1 MRILPI
7 YWGLKV
13 KFLIIISILIISA
26 SVILS
31 GFLMQKQ
38 SDFFHKELEKRAES
52 LARNLAYNSEFGV
65 LIENKDI
72 LSNLLRGVMREKDLA
87 YAFIYDK
94 EGRILAYVDTGS
106 LLSRESPDSLSLK
119 AIHTKKLLHQIS
131 LYKEN
136 QEYHDLSYPIVTTK
150 VKMPKEEL
158 GIIPQKNLGDI
169 FEEEKIGVARIGIS
183 LENLKSRIADMK
195 KVIVVLTSIVVALA
209 LLLTYAFVNWII
221 RPVEKLVKATE
232 RIAQGDLSE
241 KVEVKQKDEIGRLA
255 TSFNQMTESLKR
267 SREEIEIYNRTLEKK
282 VEERTRQL
290 KEAQAKFIQTEKMC
304 AVGQLAAGVAHELNN
319 PLGGIM
325 GYAQYALEKI
335 AHKKGKE
342 VSEEELSVYAQYL
355 SDIETQSRRC
365 KGIVQNLLKFS
376 RSSSKAD
383 FEILDINMVLSD
395 TFMFVQHQLAMG
407 KVKLLQN
414 LDLSIPKVSGNAGMV
429 QQVFTNIILN
439 ALQSMP
445 DGGEFFVSTRPTDSE
460 AEFGKGVEICFS
472 DTGCGIPEENLD
484 KIFEPFFTTKKTGQG
499 TGLGL
504 SVSYGIIKDH
514 KGEIRVKSQVGKG
527 TTFIIVLPAA
537 EVLKEEKE
545 LLASKL

>member
-7 YWGLKV
+7 HLGLKV
-13 KFLIIISILIISA
+13 KFMIIISILIIST

-31 GFLMQKQ
+31 GFLIQKQ
-38 SDFFHKELEKRAES
+38 GDSFHKELGKRAES
-52 LARNLAYNSEFGV
+52 LVRNLAYNSEFGV

-72 LSNLLRGVMREKDLA
+72 LSNLLRGVMREKDLV

-94 EGRILAYVDTGS
+94 QGKILAYVDSGS
-106 LLSRESPDSLSLK
+106 LLSSLGKNTTPLK
-119 AIHTKKLLHQIS
+119 TTHTKKVLHQVFRS
-131 LYKEN
+131 KGGL
-136 QEYHDLSYPIVTTK
+136 EYHDLSYPIVTTK

-158 GIIPQKNLGDI
+158 GIIPQKDLGDN
-169 FEEEKIGVARIGIS
+169 FEEGKIGVARIGVS
-183 LENLKSRIADMK
+183 LEDLKRQIADMK
-195 KVIVVLTSIVVALA
+195 RVIVVLTSIVVALA
-209 LLLTYAFVNWII
+209 ILLTYAFVNLII

-241 KVEVKQKDEIGRLA
+241 NVEIKQKDEIGRLA

-282 VEERTRQL
+282 VEERTKQL
-290 KEAQAKFIQTEKMC
+290 KEAQAKLIQTEKMC

-335 AHKKGKE
+335 AHRKGKE
-342 VSEEELSVYAQYL
+342 ISEEELSVYAQYL
-355 SDIETQSRRC
+355 SDIEAQSKRC
-365 KGIVQNLLKFS
+365 KGIVQNLLKFA

-383 FEILDINMVLSD
+383 FEILDLNLVLSD
-395 TFMFVQHQLAMG
+395 TLMFVQHQLAMG

-414 LDLSIPKVSGNAGMV
+414 LSLDIPKVSGNAGML

-439 ALQSMP
+439 AIQVMP
-445 DGGEFFVSTRPTDSE
+445 NGGELLVFTRSIDFE
-460 AEFGKGVEICFS
+460 EEFRKGVEVCFS
-472 DTGCGIPEENLD
+472 DTGCGIPEESID
-484 KIFEPFFTTKKTGQG
+484 KIFEPFFTTKKVGQG

-504 SVSYGIIKDH
+504 SVSYGIVKEH
-514 KGEIRVKSQVGKG
+514 KGEIKVKSQVGKG
-527 TTFIIVLPAA
+527 TTFTILLPTA
-537 EVLKEEKE
+537 EVLKEEE
-545 LLASKL
+545 KLVTSTP